1 MKKTLHKLVLLFLL
15 IVGAVNTI
23 TATNEKYAV
32 IISGNTSS
40 ERYRNDCSL
49 IYQTLL
55 GKGYQGNIY
64 VAMPNGNGYGNN
76 QYNST
81 LDDIQYIFEELSQAM
96 TGDDDLFIYVTGPG
110 KRNATTGHSS
120 ITLHDGD
127 SISDNDFTALLAS
140 LHYRTLNIVMQ
151 QDYAGGFIDDVIT
164 LDNVVITTAC
174 NATEKAQIKTPYNYV
189 SEFTFRWVSA
199 IIGDSPCRMLNCSV
213 CRPNPNLHPNQDP
226 NLYIDDPYNRE
237 CVVDIY
243 GDANGD
249 GFATMEEAFNYAE
262 FFDRQNEHPQ
272 IASNPGC
279 LSRALA
285 LNELLY
291 PDDCSPVLI
300 EGWDLYMKDNGLD
313 IGEEP
318 NTTTTESWIS
328 NAIWCEQNGQIVDIM
343 QSGETYN
350 VCVRIGNRGNIASPD
365 SAELFTHWTKATIG
379 NTWPW
384 GWYSDS
390 TYNCNG
396 TPIPRG
402 GLIGS
407 VYLPSI
413 GPGETYVARIPWTT
427 PNVET
432 YMPCLNFAENVAEL
446 WHYCLLA
453 RIVDEQEQPDETI
466 TDMGL
471 REFVLDFN
479 NVISRNVT
487 IMSVQTDGLSDPQ
500 LTGVVGI
507 TNPRPGEY
515 SDPYTLKCHIEGPED
530 WDQLAAVRLTF
541 APSFYNAQTYMTGHN
556 CQDYNH
562 YGSFDL
568 MDGAYFDNIYFSASD
583 DSLYPLVLEVIYYD
597 TYDPGDYPRFRVYLK
612 LEDLQ
617 EQIVGGE
624 DFYFYGDQQSTP
636 NNIIRRDR
644 FDENIEKEIVHKPV
658 EPDEILY
665 VDVYNA
671 QGQLLMRT
679 TNENIESLN
688 LPQGVYILRKVGETQ
703 SYSIKFIK

>member
-1 MKKTLHKLVLLFLL
+1 MKQIIHKLAVLITLL
-15 IVGAVNTI
+15 LGLANYSF
-23 TATNEKYAV
+23 ADKYAV
-32 IISGNTSS
+32 IISGAGDT
-40 ERYRNDCSL
+40 RYKNDC
-49 IYQTLL
+49 YAVNQTLL
-55 GKGYQGNIY
+55 NKGYDQNHIY
-64 VAMPNGNGYGNN
+64 VAISEGDSRDLDGDGDDETIYPA
-76 QYNST
+76 T
-81 LDDIQYIFEELSQAM
+81 LDYLHEIFTWLLNRMSSE
-96 TGDDDLFIYVTGPG
+96 DDLFIYVTGPG
-110 KRNATTGHSS
+110 VIYPRTGQSC
-120 ITLHDGD
+120 IDLCGGNDL
-127 SISDNDFTALLAS
+127 SDLGLKFLLAPID
-140 LHYRTLNIVMQ
+140 HRTINVVMQ
-151 QDYAGGFIDDVIT
+151 QSYSGGFINALME
-164 LDNVVITTAC
+164 LDNIVITTAC
-174 NATEKAQIKTPYNYV
+174 HTTEKAHPMA
-189 SEFTFRWVSA
+189 SDCLDEFTFRWISA
-199 IIGDSPCRMLNCSV
+199 ITGGSPYNMIDCRACTNV
-213 CRPNPNLHPNQDP
+213 NPNQSSPSSADCFVT
-226 NLYIDDPYNRE
+226 DD
-237 CVVDIY
+237 
-243 GDANGD
+243 GDANWD
-249 GFATMEEAFNYAE
+249 GYVTMKEAFNYAE
-262 FFDRQNEHPQ
+262 HYNHSPEHPQ

-328 NAIWCEQNGQIVDIM
+328 NAIWCEQNGQIVDVL
-343 QSGETYN
+343 QSGETYD

-365 SAELFTHWTKATIG
+365 SAELFAHWTKATIG
-379 NTWPW
+379 NTWPG
-384 GWYSDS
+384 GWYGEN
-390 TYNCNG
+390 TYDCNG
-396 TPIPRG
+396 TTVPRG
-402 GLIGS
+402 GLMGS

-413 GPGETYVARIPWTT
+413 GPGETYTARISWTT
-427 PNVET
+427 PEVET
-432 YMPCLNFAENVAEL
+432 YMPCLNFAEDLAQL

-466 TDMGL
+466 TDMEL

-515 SDPYTLKCHIEGPED
+515 SGPYTLKCQIEGPED
-530 WDQLAAVRLTF
+530 WDHLAAVRLTF
-541 APSFYNAQTYMTGHN
+541 APSFYNAQTYMTEHN
-556 CQDYNH
+556 CYHTNST
-562 YGSFDL
+562 GSFEL
-568 MDGAYFDNIYFSASD
+568 TEGAYFDEIYFVDSD
-583 DSLYPLVLEVIYYD
+583 DGLFPIVLEVIYYD
-597 TYDPGDYPRFRVYLK
+597 TYDPGDYPRFRIYLS
-612 LEDLQ
+612 LEDTGGQ
-617 EQIVGGE
+617 VVGGE

>member
-1 MKKTLHKLVLLFLL
+1 MKQIIHKLAVLITLL
-15 IVGAVNTI
+15 LGLANYSF
-23 TATNEKYAV
+23 ADKYAV
-32 IISGNTSS
+32 IISGAGDT
-40 ERYRNDCSL
+40 RYKNDC
-49 IYQTLL
+49 YAVNQTLL
-55 GKGYQGNIY
+55 NKGYDQNHIY
-64 VAMPNGNGYGNN
+64 VAISEGDSRDLDGNGYDETIYPATRDYL
-76 QYNST
+76 Q
-81 LDDIQYIFEELSQAM
+81 DIFFTWLPNRM
-96 TGDDDLFIYVTGPG
+96 TSDDDLFIYVTGPG
-110 KRNATTGHSS
+110 SRNTTTGHSY
-120 ITLHDGD
+120 IKLLGED
-127 SISDNDFTALLAS
+127 SISDAAFTHMLEALQ
-140 LHYRTLNIVMQ
+140 YRTINIVMQ
-151 QDYAGGFIDDVIT
+151 QDYAGGFIDDLIT

-174 NATEKAQIKTPYNYV
+174 NATEKARIKAPYNNFD
-189 SEFTFRWVSA
+189 EFTYRWVSA
-199 IIGDSPCRMLNCSV
+199 ITGNSPYRMINYYVCDDPEDLNHT
-213 CRPNPNLHPNQDP
+213 NPNIAEC
-226 NLYIDDPYNRE
+226 YVADD
-237 CVVDIY
+237 
-243 GDANGD
+243 GDYNGD
-249 GFATMEEAFNYAE
+249 GFVTMEEAFNYVE
-262 FFDRQNEHPQ
+262 VYDRENEHPQ

-300 EGWDLYMKDNGLD
+300 EGWDLYMKDNGRD
-313 IGEEP
+313 FGEEP
-318 NTTTTESWIS
+318 NTTTDESWIS
-328 NAIWCEQNGQIVDIM
+328 NAIWCEQNGQIVDVL
-343 QSGETYN
+343 QSGETYD

-365 SAELFTHWTKATIG
+365 SAELFAHWTKATIG
-379 NTWPW
+379 GTWPW
-384 GWYSDS
+384 GWYGDS
-390 TYNCNG
+390 TYICNG

-413 GPGETYVARIPWTT
+413 GPGETDTAKISWTT
-427 PNVET
+427 PEVET
-432 YMPCLNFAENVAEL
+432 YMPCLNFAEDLAQL

-466 TDMGL
+466 TNMGL

-597 TYDPGDYPRFRVYLK
+597 TYDPGYYPRFRVYLK

-624 DFYFYGDQQSTP
+624 WRPAKHT
-636 NNIIRRDR
+636 
-644 FDENIEKEIVHKPV
+644 
-658 EPDEILY
+658 
-665 VDVYNA
+665 
-671 QGQLLMRT
+671 
-679 TNENIESLN
+679 
-688 LPQGVYILRKVGETQ
+688 
-703 SYSIKFIK
+703 

>member
-1 MKKTLHKLVLLFLL
+1 MKKTLHKLALLFLL
-15 IVGAVNTI
+15 IVGVVNSMY
-23 TATNEKYAV
+23 ATNEKYAV
-32 IISGNTSS
+32 IISGSNSD
-40 ERYRNDCSL
+40 RYRNDC
-49 IYQTLL
+49 YVVYRTLL

-81 LDDIQYIFEELSQAM
+81 LDDIQHIFEELSQAM
-96 TGDDDLFIYVTGPG
+96 TGDDDLFIYVTGSG
-110 KRNATTGHSS
+110 KRNATTGHSY
-120 ITLHDGD
+120 IKLLGED
-127 SISDNDFTALLAS
+127 SISDAAFTHMLEALQ
-140 LHYRTLNIVMQ
+140 YRTINIVMQ
-151 QDYAGGFIDDVIT
+151 QDYAGGFIDDLIG
-164 LDNVVITTAC
+164 LNNIVITTAC
-174 NATEKAQIKTPYNYV
+174 NATEIARIRAPYNYFD
-189 SEFTFRWVSA
+189 EFTYRWVSA
-199 IIGDSPCRMLNCSV
+199 ITGISPYRMITSHLCDAPVDLNH
-213 CRPNPNLHPNQDP
+213 PNPNIWEC
-226 NLYIDDPYNRE
+226 YIPDD
-237 CVVDIY
+237 
-243 GDANGD
+243 GDYNGD
-249 GFATMEEAFNYAE
+249 GFVTMEEAFNYAE
-262 FFDRQNEHPQ
+262 FYDRENEHPQ

-328 NAIWCEQNGQIVDIM
+328 NAIWCEQNGQIVDVL
-343 QSGETYN
+343 QSGETYD

-365 SAELFTHWTKATIG
+365 SAELFAHWTKATIG

-384 GWYSDS
+384 GWYGEN
-390 TYNCNG
+390 TYDCNG
-396 TPIPRG
+396 TTVPRG

-413 GPGETYVARIPWTT
+413 GPGETDTVKISWTT
-427 PNVET
+427 PEVET
-432 YMPCLNFAENVAEL
+432 YMPCLNFAEDLAQL

-466 TDMGL
+466 TDMEL

-500 LTGVVGI
+500 LTGVVAL
-507 TNPRPGEY
+507 TNPIEGEN
-515 SDPYTLKCHIEGPED
+515 SGPYTLKCQIEGPED
-530 WDQLAAVRLTF
+530 WDHLAAVRLTF
-541 APSFYNAQTYMTGHN
+541 APSFYNAQIFMTGHN
-556 CQDYNH
+556 CYHTNST
-562 YGSFDL
+562 GSFEL
-568 MDGAYFDNIYFSASD
+568 TEGAYFDEIYFVDSD

-597 TYDPGDYPRFRVYLK
+597 TYDPGDYPRFRIYLS
-612 LEDLQ
+612 LEDTGGQ
-617 EQIVGGE
+617 VVGGE

-679 TNENIESLN
+679 TNENVESLN

-703 SYSIKFIK
+703 SYSIKIIK